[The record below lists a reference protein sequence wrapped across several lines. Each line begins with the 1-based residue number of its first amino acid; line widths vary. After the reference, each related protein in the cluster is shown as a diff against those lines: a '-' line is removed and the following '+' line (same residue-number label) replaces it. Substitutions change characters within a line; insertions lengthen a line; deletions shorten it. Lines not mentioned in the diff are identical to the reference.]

1 MGGLWFFL
9 LFFLGFCYLIWSPV
23 LTSFHRMIEEAAYS
37 NLSHVFRPYD
47 LVPIAMSILDV
58 RDLIDVAV
66 ARTPEMIFRQP
77 MVLLMFSSCY
87 AVVLICSILQTRR

>member
-1 MGGLWFFL
+1 MPNLMI
-9 LFFLGFCYLIWSPV
+9 GFGIDEVQAEFVAEILSLIHIW
-23 LTSFHRMIEEAAYS
+23 
-37 NLSHVFRPYD
+37 PYD

>member
-1 MGGLWFFL
+1 M
-9 LFFLGFCYLIWSPV
+9 